1 MELRNHL
8 KTVRKNKKLTQREI
22 ARRSKLSLMGY
33 IKIENGESVP
43 KLTTAFLI
51 AQALGESLGKLF
63 IPKNKK
69 YEKEK

>member
-1 MELRNHL
+1 MELKNHL

-22 ARRSKLSLMGY
+22 ARRSNLSLMGY

-51 AQALGESLGKLF
+51 AKALGESLGKLF
-63 IPKNKK
+63 IPKSKK